1 MILSVKNRHPNRMSA
16 ERKRPRH
23 REKAIV
29 LFIDVLGSQNS
40 LKDGNIY
47 DEYIQNLVAFSETV
61 RQEYPGYIVKAF
73 SDNVIIFRELED
85 DRDVARESVT
95 GMLSL
100 TAQLQYETLTR
111 FGLLLRGGI
120 CIGAM
125 DWTDSSDSGDFVTGR
140 GLIEAYEL
148 ESKNAVYPRI
158 MADSSIEEYLDAD
171 SRGLLVS
178 EGNRYYVDYLKATV
192 TGEIGDS
199 PDIRMLSFHEKAITK
214 HIAKDNETI
223 VLTGREWDEIR
234 SKDAWVLAYHNKFC
248 RRYEGY
254 AMPISFTESLV
265 ERNGKDRLE
274 ITAGIKESEGDVF

>member
-1 MILSVKNRHPNRMSA
+1 MAGGK
-16 ERKRPRH
+16 KRPRH
-23 REKAIV
+23 HDKAIV

-40 LKDGNIY
+40 LKDGDIY
-47 DEYIQNLVAFSETV
+47 DEYIQNLVAFSEAV
-61 RQEYPGYIVKAF
+61 RQEYPGYLVKAF
-73 SDNVIIFRELED
+73 SDNVIIFRELDED
-85 DRDVARESVT
+85 PDIACESVT

-100 TAQLQYETLTR
+100 TARLQYETLIR

-125 DWTDSSDSGDFVTGR
+125 DWDDDNGSGDFVTGR

-158 MADSSIEEYLDAD
+158 LVDGNVGKYLDAESSD
-171 SRGLLVS
+171 LLIR
-178 EGNRYYVDYLKATV
+178 EGDRYFVDYLKATV
-192 TGEIGDS
+192 TGEIGDK
-199 PDIRMLSFHEKAITK
+199 PDIRMLNSHEKAIMD
-214 HIAKDNETI
+214 HVAKDNKTI
-223 VLTGREWDEIR
+223 LLTGREWDEIR

-248 RRYEGY
+248 TRYEGY

-274 ITAGIKESEGDVF
+274 ITAGIKESESDVF